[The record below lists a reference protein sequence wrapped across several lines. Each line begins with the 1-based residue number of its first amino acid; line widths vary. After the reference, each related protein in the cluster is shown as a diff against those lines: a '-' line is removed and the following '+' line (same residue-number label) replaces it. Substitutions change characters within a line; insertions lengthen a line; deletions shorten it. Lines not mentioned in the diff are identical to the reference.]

1 MLLEDKG
8 KPTKY
13 SSLRLNYDIVIDNEK
28 FTLKKLAHHLGFY
41 TILFQE
47 KIKEAEIIYD
57 TDKKLLTGSG
67 LIIRKKLSPKRAYF
81 SLVRISSM
89 NNLANREKKDFLGE
103 CEPNDQPSDFP
114 VQIADAINKI
124 FNNLF
129 TINVVD
135 IVKHCTP
142 YIRIDVGGNRYRLL
156 SGTGYEVSLAFE
168 NLKVRDVRSG
178 KKAKTRIFS
187 LKMELDPNYEK
198 EREQIL
204 NAIERWC
211 KELVPTQRQRFE
223 IAEVLVKPKVS
234 KVEEEEK
241 KAEDEEEGEI

>member
-223 IAEVLVKPKVS
+223 IAEVLVKPKVP
-234 KVEEEEK
+234 KVKEEEK
-241 KAEDEEEGEI
+241 KVEDEEEGEI

>member
-223 IAEVLVKPKVS
+223 IAEVLVKPKVP
-234 KVEEEEK
+234 KVKGEEK
-241 KAEDEEEGEI
+241 KVEDEEEGEI

>member
-223 IAEVLVKPKVS
+223 IAEVLVKPKVP
-234 KVEEEEK
+234 KVKEEEK

>member
-142 YIRIDVGGNRYRLL
+142 YIRMDVGGNRYRLL

-223 IAEVLVKPKVS
+223 IAEVLVKPKVP
-234 KVEEEEK
+234 KVKEEEK
-241 KAEDEEEGEI
+241 KVEDEEEGEI